1 MNDILKEESDK
12 AIEKGNEFKGYIGV
26 SPNDLTKEQL
36 IMICNVLYDNIHE
49 LRHDILQLHKRLL

>member
-12 AIEKGNEFKGYIGV
+12 AIEKGNEFNGYIGV